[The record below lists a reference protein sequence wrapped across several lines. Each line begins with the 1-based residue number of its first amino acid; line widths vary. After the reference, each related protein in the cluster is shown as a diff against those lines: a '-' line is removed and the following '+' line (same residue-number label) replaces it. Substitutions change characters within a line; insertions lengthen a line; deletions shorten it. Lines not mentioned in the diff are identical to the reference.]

1 MKLPRFSQ
9 KVLNLLLVV
18 TIIDG
23 IFLAQLYFDGW
34 KASFAKKPNVAEN
47 ILIEPHPLPAN
58 VLKKASMGLDNFIAD
73 ILWIQT
79 IQYYG
84 GGNPQGKYRKLPELL
99 TTVTDLDPNFTYPYS
114 FGLLIMPG
122 EGYVKETI
130 ALGEKGMKNPRL
142 KKSWE
147 IPYYLGL
154 TEHFN
159 LKNYKKAGEY
169 LKIAADR
176 PGSPEITK
184 LMSGIYFA
192 KANERTTAYNL
203 YVVVYQTSKNKYVK
217 ERAKVYLDHMQL
229 IFAMEKLAA
238 QYKEKN
244 GSFPATMQ
252 DLVDKKYMSE
262 IPADPLERGFVIDSK
277 TGIISDGDAG
287 K

>member
-1 MKLPRFSQ
+1 MKIPKISPKILNF
-9 KVLNLLLVV
+9 VLIIAV
-18 TIIDG
+18 IDG
-23 IFLAQLYFDGW
+23 IVLTQLFYDGW
-34 KASFAKKPNVAEN
+34 KMAFARKPNVSEN
-47 ILIEPHPLPAN
+47 VMIEPHPLPAN
-58 VLKKASMGLDNFIAD
+58 VLKKASMGLNNLIAD
-73 ILWIQT
+73 ILWIQA

-84 GGNPQGKYRKLPELL
+84 GGDPSGKYRKLPELMDTL
-99 TTVTDLDPNFTYPYS
+99 TDLDPKFVYPYA

-122 EGYVKETI
+122 EGFAKEAV
-130 ALGEKGMKNPRL
+130 ALGEKGMKNPAL
-142 KKSWE
+142 KTSWE

-159 LKNYKKAGEY
+159 LKNHTKAAEY

-184 LMSGIYFA
+184 LMAGIYYA

-217 ERAKVYLDHMQL
+217 ERAKAYLDHMQL
-229 IFAMEKLAA
+229 IFAMEKIAT

-244 GSFPATMQ
+244 GNFPTTLEQ
-252 DLVDKKYMSE
+252 LVSGGFLKE

-277 TGIISDGDAG
+277 TGIISDAVGA